1 MGFEHGCF
9 ISHVSAEEP
18 LMQEFVTELA
28 KALRSELEPL
38 IGDFV
43 DTTVYL
49 DEERLRGGNK
59 FNLALGQALCASACW
74 VMVYV
79 PQYFRRDYCQ
89 REFRAMQIL
98 EEERL
103 KQPEIELDPREG
115 MIIPIILRGKRE
127 QLPDGLSDQV
137 HCLEFS
143 RFSTASSEILRH
155 ESFMEQITERAH
167 FIEKI
172 FGLGNG
178 LSRDCGQFSIPE
190 LDRIPSI
197 AASRQG
203 FPGRPDP
210 PPEKAP
216 VEP

>member
-1 MGFEHGCF
+1 MAFEHGCF
-9 ISHVSAEEP
+9 ISHVHAEEA
-18 LMQEFVTELA
+18 LMQEFVRELA
-28 KALRSELEPL
+28 RALRSELEPL

-49 DEERLRGGNK
+49 DEERLKGGEK
-59 FNLALGQALCASACW
+59 FNLSLARALCASACW

-98 EEERL
+98 EEQRL
-103 KQPEIELDPREG
+103 SHPDVGLEPHKG

-127 QLPDGLSDQV
+127 QLPAGLSEEV

-155 ESFMEQITERAH
+155 EFFIEQIAERAA
-167 FIEKI
+167 FIEEI
-172 FGLGNG
+172 FQLGNG
-178 LSRDCGQFSIPE
+178 LTQDCGQFSIPE
-190 LDRIPSI
+190 LEEISAV
-197 AASRQG
+197 AASKQG

-210 PPEKAP
+210 PLEKPGA
-216 VEP
+216 

>member
-1 MGFEHGCF
+1 MAFEHGCF
-9 ISHVSAEEP
+9 ISHVSAKEP

-43 DTTVYL
+43 ETTVYL

-98 EEERL
+98 EEQRL
-103 KQPEIELDPREG
+103 NQPDNGLEPQEG

-127 QLPDGLSDQV
+127 HLPDGLSEEI

-155 ESFMEQITERAH
+155 PSFIDQIAECAL
-167 FIEKI
+167 FIQKI
-172 FGLGNG
+172 FELGHG
-178 LSRDCGQFSIPE
+178 SSHDCRQFSIPE
-190 LDRIPSI
+190 LDQVPGV
-197 AASRQG
+197 ASSKQG

-210 PPEKAP
+210 SPDGQGTG
-216 VEP
+216 

>member
-1 MGFEHGCF
+1 MAFEHGCF

-18 LMQEFVTELA
+18 LMREFVTELA

-43 DTTVYL
+43 ESTVYL
-49 DEERLRGGNK
+49 DEERLKGGDK
-59 FNLALGQALCASACW
+59 FNLALGRALCASACW

-89 REFRAMQIL
+89 REFRAMQML
-98 EEERL
+98 EEQRL
-103 KQPEIELDPREG
+103 RQPEIELQPQEG
-115 MIIPIILRGKRE
+115 MIIPIILRGRRE
-127 QLPDGLSDQV
+127 QLPDGLSEEV

-155 ESFMEQITERAH
+155 ASFIDQITERAL
-167 FIEKI
+167 FIQKVFE
-172 FGLGNG
+172 LGKG
-178 LSRDCGQFSIPE
+178 LSQDCGQFSIPT
-190 LDRIPSI
+190 LDQVSGV
-197 AASRQG
+197 AAAKQG

-210 PPEKAP
+210 PPERPGA
-216 VEP
+216 